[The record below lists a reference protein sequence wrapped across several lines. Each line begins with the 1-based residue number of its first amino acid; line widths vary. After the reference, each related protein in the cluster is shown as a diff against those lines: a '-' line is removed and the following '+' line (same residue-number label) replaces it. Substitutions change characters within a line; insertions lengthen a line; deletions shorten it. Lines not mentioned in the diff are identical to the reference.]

1 LHHAHTE
8 QQNQYQG
15 NQVNVKKIL
24 IVDDSVAIRRTLR
37 TLLCQRPEWELCGEA
52 ANGREGVEQAQR
64 LRPDLILMDFSMPIM
79 NGFQAAREL
88 KKLMPEVPILM
99 FTIFKTTQ
107 MENEASAIGVSAVH
121 SKFDAVDRLFSS
133 IQGLLKAA

>member
-1 LHHAHTE
+1 
-8 QQNQYQG
+8 
-15 NQVNVKKIL
+15 
-24 IVDDSVAIRRTLR
+24 
-37 TLLCQRPEWELCGEA
+37 LCGEA

-64 LRPDLILMDFSMPIM
+64 LRPDLILMDFSMPII
-79 NGFQAAREL
+79 NGFQASREL
-88 KKLMPEVPILM
+88 KKLPEVPILM